1 MLSSL
6 MCWKLWQDQR
16 GQDFVEY
23 ALLAALI
30 TTSLGVVMP
39 GWIFPSVSHIMSGV
53 VSSLTIGTGG
63 S

>member
-6 MCWKLWQDQR
+6 MNWKLWQDQR

-23 ALLAALI
+23 ALLAAFV

-39 GWIFPSVSHIMSGV
+39 GWIFPSLTHIFSGV
-53 VSSLTIGTGG
+53 VSSLAVSSGG

>member
-1 MLSSL
+1 MLHPL
-6 MCWKLWQDQR
+6 MNWKLWHDQR
-16 GQDFVEY
+16 GQDFIEY

-39 GWIFPSVSHIMSGV
+39 GWVFPSVSHIMSGV
-53 VSSLTIGTGG
+53 VSSLIIGTGG

>member
-1 MLSSL
+1 MLQRFMNRKIWS
-6 MCWKLWQDQR
+6 DQR

-30 TTSLGVVMP
+30 TTSLGIVMP
-39 GWIFPSVSHIMSGV
+39 GWIFPKVSQIMAAV
-53 VSSLTIGTGG
+53 VSSLILGTGG

>member
-6 MCWKLWQDQR
+6 MYWKLWRDQR

-39 GWIFPSVSHIMSGV
+39 GWVFPSVSHIMSGV
-53 VSSLTIGTGG
+53 VSSLIIGTGG